1 MKTVSISRKSVFL
14 SSLFLFLL
22 TACSDNK
29 IPLEGKRISLFKGN
43 DKKTIRKSKRTITIP
58 KVVTYA
64 SWHRDAQNAQN
75 LIGNM
80 FLKGTHIQQDINL
93 GQGKEDGKPYTTSIV
108 VDKGILYS
116 LDNDGIL
123 KAIKKGDTLYES
135 PLYKNDDLVEK
146 LIGSGVTYHKGHL
159 YIATSIG
166 DLLKVEAASGRQV
179 WRHNIGVTFRSQPLV
194 HKDKIYL
201 ASSQNQLFAFDTKKG
216 AIQWDHSGIT
226 QTTSHLS
233 GLTLAIAKDRLIVSY
248 SSGEVYGLNPQN
260 GDTLWVTTMP
270 MSDRFDGA
278 QVKGLPV
285 IHQNSIYMS
294 NSSGYTFSLNLED
307 GSEIW
312 SVNEGSHHT
321 PLLIGD
327 TLFILNEKNKL
338 MSLSEKT
345 GKQVWQHALGV
356 KNEDGDRLS
365 FTSPIM
371 VNGQILLLDNHEMA
385 WMLDAKSGKMLKK
398 WSYDAVSSFMP
409 KVVNGQLYIQT
420 NDGDL
425 KIFG

>member
-1 MKTVSISRKSVFL
+1 
-14 SSLFLFLL
+14 
-22 TACSDNK
+22 
-29 IPLEGKRISLFKGN
+29 
-43 DKKTIRKSKRTITIP
+43 
-58 KVVTYA
+58 
-64 SWHRDAQNAQN
+64 
-75 LIGNM
+75 
-80 FLKGTHIQQDINL
+80 
-93 GQGKEDGKPYTTSIV
+93 
-108 VDKGILYS
+108 
-116 LDNDGIL
+116 
-123 KAIKKGDTLYES
+123 
-135 PLYKNDDLVEK
+135 
-146 LIGSGVTYHKGHL
+146 
-159 YIATSIG
+159 
-166 DLLKVEAASGRQV
+166 
-179 WRHNIGVTFRSQPLV
+179 
-194 HKDKIYL
+194 
-201 ASSQNQLFAFDTKKG
+201 
-216 AIQWDHSGIT
+216 
-226 QTTSHLS
+226 
-233 GLTLAIAKDRLIVSY
+233 
-248 SSGEVYGLNPQN
+248 
-260 GDTLWVTTMP
+260 
-270 MSDRFDGA
+270 
-278 QVKGLPV
+278 
-285 IHQNSIYMS
+285 MS